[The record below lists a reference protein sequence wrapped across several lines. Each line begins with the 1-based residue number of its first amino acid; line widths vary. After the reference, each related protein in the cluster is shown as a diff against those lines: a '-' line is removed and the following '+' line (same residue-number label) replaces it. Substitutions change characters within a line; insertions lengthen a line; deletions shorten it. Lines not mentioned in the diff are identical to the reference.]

1 MKRKIILI
9 ILVFIFNLVWVN
21 AISITNELAA
31 THDFVIQTSKKTNLK
46 NNPLMEDLDVM
57 LKTNLSYQGEDA
69 VKIGHKIDNFLKDKM
84 EGKGEVI
91 SKYAIN
97 SKLDPYLVAS
107 MIIEESGCDSECSFL
122 VDKCNNIG
130 KLYYNEKSLGQKAC
144 LGGYYQQFDSIE
156 DSVRSYVRYV
166 KENFYDKELTN
177 LNDIY
182 KVYKKD
188 VRWLFRVNERMNNIK
203 KSTPYES

>member
-1 MKRKIILI
+1 MKRKFILI
-9 ILVFIFNLVWVN
+9 ILVFILNLLWVN
-21 AISITNELAA
+21 AISVTNELAA
-31 THDFVIQTSKKTNLK
+31 THDFVIQTSKKTNLQ

-57 LKTNLSYQGEDA
+57 LKTNLSYEGEDA
-69 VKIGHKIDNFLKDKM
+69 VKIGHKIDNFLKDKL

-97 SKLDPYLVAS
+97 SKLNPYLVAS

-122 VDKCNNIG
+122 VNKCNNVA
-130 KLYYNEKSLGQKAC
+130 KLYYNENNLAEKSC
-144 LGGYYQQFDSIE
+144 LGGYYQQFDSV
-156 DSVRSYVRYV
+156 DSSIRSYVRYI

-182 KVYKKD
+182 IVYKKD
-188 VRWLFRVNERMNNIK
+188 VRWLFRVNQRMDNIK
-203 KSTPYES
+203 KSTPYTG

>member
-9 ILVFIFNLVWVN
+9 ILVFILNLLWVN

-31 THDFVIQTSKKTNLK
+31 THDFVIQTTKKTNLQ

-57 LKTNLSYQGEDA
+57 LKTNLSYEGEDA
-69 VKIGHKIDNFLKDKM
+69 VKIGHKIDNFLKEKM

-107 MIIEESGCDSECSFL
+107 MIIEESGCDSECSVL
-122 VDKCNNIG
+122 VTKCNNVA
-130 KLYYNEKSLGQKAC
+130 KLRYNENNLTEKSCFGGIYQK
-144 LGGYYQQFDSIE
+144 FDSVESSI
-156 DSVRSYVRYV
+156 RSYVRYV
-166 KENFYDKELTN
+166 KENFYDKDLTT

-182 KVYKKD
+182 KEYKKD
-188 VRWLFRVNERMNNIK
+188 VRWLYRVNQKMDNIE
-203 KSTPYES
+203 KSTPYQS

>member
-9 ILVFIFNLVWVN
+9 ILVFILNLLWVN

-31 THDFVIQTSKKTNLK
+31 THDFVIQTTKKTNLQ

-57 LKTNLSYQGEDA
+57 LKTNLSYEGEDA
-69 VKIGHKIDNFLKDKM
+69 VKIGHKIDNFLKEKM

-97 SKLDPYLVAS
+97 SKLNPYLVAS
-107 MIIEESGCDSECSFL
+107 MVIEESGCDSECSVL
-122 VDKCNNIG
+122 VNKCNNVA
-130 KLYYNEKSLGQKAC
+130 KLRYNENNLSEKSCFGGIYQK
-144 LGGYYQQFDSIE
+144 FDSIE
-156 DSVRSYVRYV
+156 ASIRSYVRYV
-166 KENFYDKELTN
+166 KENFYDKDLTT

-182 KVYKKD
+182 KEYKKD
-188 VRWLFRVNERMNNIK
+188 ARWLYRVNQRMDNIK
-203 KSTPYES
+203 KSTPYQS

>member
-9 ILVFIFNLVWVN
+9 ILVFILNLLWVN

-31 THDFVIQTSKKTNLK
+31 THDFVIQTSKKTNLQ

-57 LKTNLSYQGEDA
+57 LKTNLSYEGEDA
-69 VKIGHKIDNFLKDKM
+69 VKIGHKIDNFLKEKM

-97 SKLDPYLVAS
+97 SKLNPYLVAS
-107 MIIEESGCDSECSFL
+107 MVIEESGCDSECSVL
-122 VDKCNNIG
+122 VNKCNNVA
-130 KLYYNEKSLGQKAC
+130 KLRYNENNLSEKSCFGGIYQK
-144 LGGYYQQFDSIE
+144 FDSIE
-156 DSVRSYVRYV
+156 ASIRSYVRYV
-166 KENFYDKELTN
+166 KENFYDKDLTT

-182 KVYKKD
+182 KEYKKD
-188 VRWLFRVNERMNNIK
+188 ARWLYRVNQRMDNIK
-203 KSTPYES
+203 KSTPYQS